1 MSDEQTDGRF
11 ESFLRE
17 AAREYH
23 TPPATPR
30 EAMWAR
36 IEETRRV
43 ARKVTPIP
51 LPTRVW
57 ARWGLAAAAILAV
70 GIGLG
75 RWSSRPYVQAPT
87 VSRGSSGGRASAYQL
102 ATGQH
107 LNRVET
113 LLTSFRVEARTGSTD
128 QLLAA
133 SARDL
138 LATHRLLLDSPAAS
152 RDPRL
157 KRLLDD
163 LELVLAQIAQL
174 SQEQDMDA
182 SGLILQALDDSGVLL
197 RLRASPAARSA
208 VSAQGVL

>member
-1 MSDEQTDGRF
+1 MRDDQTDGRF
-11 ESFLRE
+11 ESFLKE
-17 AAREYH
+17 AARDYH

-30 EAMWAR
+30 DTMWAR
-36 IEETRRV
+36 IEEARR
-43 ARKVTPIP
+43 ASPKVTPI
-51 LPTRVW
+51 RVQSRPW

-70 GIGLG
+70 GVGLG
-75 RWSSRPYVQAPT
+75 RWSSRPSEDGRS
-87 VSRGSSGGRASAYQL
+87 VSRSPSGGRASAYQF
-102 ATGQH
+102 AAGQH

-113 LLTSFRVEARTGSTD
+113 LLSSFRVEARSGSTD

-133 SARDL
+133 TARDL
-138 LATHRLLLDSPAAS
+138 LATHRLLLDAPAAS

-182 SGLILQALDDSGVLL
+182 SDLILQALDDGGVLL